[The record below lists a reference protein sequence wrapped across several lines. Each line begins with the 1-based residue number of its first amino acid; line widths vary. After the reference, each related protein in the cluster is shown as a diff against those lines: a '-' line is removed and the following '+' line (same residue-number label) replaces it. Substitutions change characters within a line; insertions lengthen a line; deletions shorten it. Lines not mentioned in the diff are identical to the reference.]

1 MNKKNITPNPTQP
14 VERISTGQLPSAL
27 AELSEDSL
35 ISQVLPSFGE
45 PVWVQKLYPELCSY
59 EGDDAE

>member
-14 VERISTGQLPSAL
+14 VERISTGQLASAL
-27 AELSEDSL
+27 AELSEDTL
-35 ISQVLPSFGE
+35 ISQVLPSFGL
-45 PVWVQKLYPELCSY
+45 PDYLQKLAPYLCSY